1 MCGEGKKIE
10 KKFTR
15 EKKIQDGGIHKSEQV
30 NKKKKEVAED
40 FYN

>member
-10 KKFTR
+10 KKKLR
-15 EKKIQDGGIHKSEQV
+15 EKKIQDGGIHNQ
-30 NKKKKEVAED
+30 NKFKQKKEVAED